1 MKELIMP
8 YPPKVD
14 PVNKTWVIAFD
25 IKLDALIDYCKQN
38 NNDCDERNINS
49 YRV

>member
-1 MKELIMP
+1 MKEVSMA

-25 IKLDALIDYCKQN
+25 IKLDALIDYC
-38 NNDCDERNINS
+38 R
-49 YRV
+49 